1 MSEFLNPAPRFF
13 DSKGN
18 VLAGGTVTFY
28 TTSTLTLK
36 NIFSDINL
44 TNAATNPVKLNG
56 GGQMPFRFLN
66 GSYRIQVKDK
76 NGELITD
83 RDPIGGNPSLFG
95 AFGDWNSAVVYSI
108 DNTVQASD
116 GEFYISLTNNNIAND
131 PITPSLANWSRM
143 VFIRIWNANETY
155 AINDSVRGSDGLF
168 YQGLTAAN
176 LGNDPTLDT
185 PHTNWKTIGPTALE
199 RSAAQT
205 FAFNNFG

>member
-1 MSEFLNPAPRFF
+1 MAEFLNPAPRFF
-13 DSKGN
+13 DKEGK
-18 VLAGGTVTFY
+18 VLDSGTVTFY

-36 NIFSDINL
+36 NIFTDINL
-44 TNAATNPVKLNG
+44 TTAAANPVTLDG

-76 NGELITD
+76 AGTLITD

-95 AFGDWNSAVVYSI
+95 AFGDWNTAVVYSI
-108 DNTVQASD
+108 DDTVQGSN

-131 PITPSLANWSRM
+131 PVTPSLTNWSQM
-143 VFIRIWNANETY
+143 VFIRVWNTNETY
-155 AINDSVRGSDGLF
+155 AINDTVRGSDGLL
-168 YQGLTAAN
+168 YQSLTATN
-176 LGNDPTLDT
+176 LGNNPTLDT